1 MNKHYLVLFLG
12 FIIHWGFAQ
21 QWVDSID
28 AARQAYHKKNYAN
41 AERIYK
47 SQYEK
52 AKSKGG
58 IDEELAQT
66 KYRQRDYKGAIHFYQ
81 KKLKSVKNKTE
92 KARVKHNLG
101 NSYFEKG
108 DYAKA
113 IKAYKESLR
122 LNPANNKTRYNLS
135 EAIRQQQNQEQKQ
148 RQEQKNKPN
157 KQNSPPK
164 NPSDSKQKKDPKNG
178 GDNNKNSNKNGQSGQ
193 GKLPKKE
200 VERTLDDLAR
210 KEGETRR
217 KMGSGK
223 RKPKSNNSSNKDW

>member
-12 FIIHWGFAQ
+12 FIIHCGFAQ

-28 AARQAYHKKNYAN
+28 AARQAYHKKNYAD

-113 IKAYKESLR
+113 INAYKEALR
-122 LNPANNKTRYNLS
+122 LNPSNDKTRYNLS
-135 EAIRQQQNQEQKQ
+135 EAIRQQQNQE
-148 RQEQKNKPN
+148 EKNKPN
-157 KQNSPPK
+157 NPNKQNGPKK
-164 NPSDSKQKKDPKNG
+164 NPSDSKQKNDPKSGNN
-178 GDNNKNSNKNGQSGQ
+178 NNKNSNKNGQSSQ

-200 VERTLDDLAR
+200 VERKLDELAR

-223 RKPKSNNSSNKDW
+223 SKSNNSSNKDW

>member
-12 FIIHWGFAQ
+12 LIIRWGFTQ
-21 QWVDSID
+21 QWVDSIYV
-28 AARQAYHKKNYAN
+28 ARQAYSKKNYAE

-47 SQYEK
+47 SHYEK
-52 AKSKGG
+52 AKLKGG
-58 IDEELAQT
+58 VDEELAQT
-66 KYRQRDYKGAIHFYQ
+66 KYRQRDYDGAIHYYQ
-81 KKLKSVKNKTE
+81 KKLKSVKGNTQ

-122 LNPANNKTRYNLS
+122 LNPNNDKTRYNLS
-135 EAIRQQQNQEQKQ
+135 EAIRQNQEQKQ

-157 KQNSPPK
+157 KKNNPPK
-164 NPSDSKQKKDPKNG
+164 NPSDSKQKKDSKNE
-178 GDNNKNSNKNGQSGQ
+178 GDNNKNSNNNGNSGQ

-200 VERTLDDLAR
+200 VERKLDELAR

-217 KMGSGK
+217 KMGGSK
-223 RKPKSNNSSNKDW
+223 RKAKSSNSTNKDW

>member
-12 FIIHWGFAQ
+12 LIIHWGFAQ
-21 QWVDSID
+21 QWVDSIE
-28 AARQAYHKKNYAN
+28 AARQAYHKKNYAD

-47 SQYEK
+47 TQYEK
-52 AKSKGG
+52 AKTKGG

-122 LNPANNKTRYNLS
+122 LNPANDKTRYNLS
-135 EAIRQQQNQEQKQ
+135 EAIRQQQKQEQKQ
-148 RQEQKNKPN
+148 RQEQKHKPN

-178 GDNNKNSNKNGQSGQ
+178 GDNNKNSNKNLQSGQ

-200 VERTLDDLAR
+200 VERKLDDLAR

-217 KMGSGK
+217 KMGSRK

>member
-1 MNKHYLVLFLG
+1 MNKHYLVLCIG
-12 FIIHWGFAQ
+12 FIIHWEFAQ

-28 AARQAYHKKNYAN
+28 AARHAYHKKNYAD

-92 KARVKHNLG
+92 KARIKHNLG

-113 IKAYKESLR
+113 IKAYKEALR
-122 LNPANNKTRYNLS
+122 LNPSNDKTRYNLS
-135 EAIRQQQNQEQKQ
+135 EAIRQQQNQEKKKQTKQAKKVLKKIHRIQSKKMIQKAEITTIRIPIKTNNQ
-148 RQEQKNKPN
+148 AKANFL
-157 KQNSPPK
+157 
-164 NPSDSKQKKDPKNG
+164 KK
-178 GDNNKNSNKNGQSGQ
+178 
-193 GKLPKKE
+193 
-200 VERTLDDLAR
+200 R
-210 KEGETRR
+210 
-217 KMGSGK
+217 
-223 RKPKSNNSSNKDW
+223 

>member
-12 FIIHWGFAQ
+12 FIIHCGFAQ

-28 AARQAYHKKNYAN
+28 AARQAYHKKNYAD

-122 LNPANNKTRYNLS
+122 LNPANDKTRYNLS
-135 EAIRQQQNQEQKQ
+135 EAIRQQQNQE
-148 RQEQKNKPN
+148 EKNKPN
-157 KQNSPPK
+157 NPNKQNGPKK
-164 NPSDSKQKKDPKNG
+164 NPSDSKQKNDPKSGNN
-178 GDNNKNSNKNGQSGQ
+178 NNKNSNKNGQSSQ

-200 VERTLDDLAR
+200 VERKLDELAR

-223 RKPKSNNSSNKDW
+223 SKSNNSSNKDW

>member
-12 FIIHWGFAQ
+12 IIFHWGFAQ

-28 AARQAYHKKNYAN
+28 AARQAYHKKNYAD

-92 KARVKHNLG
+92 KARIKHNLG

-113 IKAYKESLR
+113 IKAYKEEMQDDEDTINESIKNNEKFCLKHSDKNIEICIKR
-122 LNPANNKTRYNLS
+122 LCKYCD
-135 EAIRQQQNQEQKQ
+135 IEQ
-148 RQEQKNKPN
+148 
-157 KQNSPPK
+157 
-164 NPSDSKQKKDPKNG
+164 DSKYICHLYYQ
-178 GDNNKNSNKNGQSGQ
+178 
-193 GKLPKKE
+193 
-200 VERTLDDLAR
+200 
-210 KEGETRR
+210 
-217 KMGSGK
+217 
-223 RKPKSNNSSNKDW
+223 

>member
-28 AARQAYHKKNYAN
+28 AARQAYHKKNYPD

-81 KKLKSVKNKTE
+81 KKIKSVKNKTE

-122 LNPANNKTRYNLS
+122 LNPANDKTRYNLS

-164 NPSDSKQKKDPKNG
+164 NPSDSKQKKIQKMGVTTIRIPTKTDSQAKVNF
-178 GDNNKNSNKNGQSGQ
+178 
-193 GKLPKKE
+193 PKK
-200 VERTLDDLAR
+200 R
-210 KEGETRR
+210 
-217 KMGSGK
+217 
-223 RKPKSNNSSNKDW
+223 

>member
-12 FIIHWGFAQ
+12 LIIHWGFAQ
-21 QWVDSID
+21 QWVDSIE
-28 AARQAYHKKNYAN
+28 AARQAYHKKNYPD

-52 AKSKGG
+52 AKTKGG

-122 LNPANNKTRYNLS
+122 LNPANDKTRYNLS
-135 EAIRQQQNQEQKQ
+135 EAIRQQQKQEQKH
-148 RQEQKNKPN
+148 RREKKHKPN

-200 VERTLDDLAR
+200 VERKLDDLAR

-217 KMGSGK
+217 KMGNGK
-223 RKPKSNNSSNKDW
+223 SKAKSKNSSNKDW

>member
-12 FIIHWGFAQ
+12 IIIHWGFAQ

-28 AARQAYHKKNYAN
+28 AARRAYHKKNYAD

-92 KARVKHNLG
+92 KARIKHNLG

-113 IKAYKESLR
+113 IKAYKEALR
-122 LNPANNKTRYNLS
+122 LNPSNDKTCPDRINQGCEIWSVVGVYLFNNGS
-135 EAIRQQQNQEQKQ
+135 VCIVA
-148 RQEQKNKPN
+148 
-157 KQNSPPK
+157 
-164 NPSDSKQKKDPKNG
+164 DSTAVIIDFY
-178 GDNNKNSNKNGQSGQ
+178 GDRVYRSLK
-193 GKLPKKE
+193 
-200 VERTLDDLAR
+200 
-210 KEGETRR
+210 
-217 KMGSGK
+217 
-223 RKPKSNNSSNKDW
+223 